1 MASGY
6 FEPNASKRRRSRS
19 SRRQAD
25 GGAWQR
31 FMMELR
37 DLGPRYWKRTSTGHK
52 RLVVLLIL
60 AGVLLRGWMLFQPLS
75 ADEATG
81 FVRFATRSVPVVV
94 SDMSHYSNHV
104 LNTLLVKLVTSLVG
118 VSNWSVRLPAF
129 LAGILLMPLY
139 YLFVR
144 SMFNRYIALMAL
156 AMVAASGGL
165 IEYSALSRGFALAWL
180 FMIGA
185 LMSGRYFIKEG
196 GPVAALA
203 LAICAALGVWSVPTA
218 LYGMLMVY
226 GWVLL
231 SLLAD
236 REHARP
242 DRMLWWSFSV
252 LAALALALLLYA
264 PVVSSHGIDQLFHQG
279 DHTERSWARFKLTH
293 ADAAL
298 DLWVYLSETSA
309 LWLTIPGLVGLLY
322 AAFISSKFRRL
333 AFALLITSV
342 PVVMVLA
349 DVGQP
354 RKWLFTLFIL
364 HLSSAISLFY
374 LLKFVQDKLYPAF
387 EKRRRTAAACLA
399 LLVSFA
405 WLGMPVIQDRVPR
418 HRDLNALIDRVLPD
432 LSPADRIYGDPEAGA
447 LVSFKLV
454 AHGYD
459 PGVVTGPPGAGGT
472 AYVVVDERQEWTVD
486 QVLRF
491 HLLDPGALTTPERVG
506 ERNGSMIFAARF
518 R

>member
-1 MASGY
+1 MA
-6 FEPNASKRRRSRS
+6 
-19 SRRQAD
+19 
-25 GGAWQR
+25 
-31 FMMELR
+31 ELL
-37 DLGPRYWKRTSTGHK
+37 DLGPRYWKRTSTAHK
-52 RLVVLLIL
+52 RLVLLLIV
-60 AGVLLRGWMLFQPLS
+60 AGVLLRGWMLFQPIT

-81 FVRFATRSVPVVV
+81 FVRFATRSASVVV

-104 LNTLLVKLVTSLVG
+104 LHTLLVKLVTSVFG

-180 FMIGA
+180 FLIAA
-185 LMSGRYFIKEG
+185 LMAGRYFIKEG

-203 LAICAALGVWSVPTA
+203 MAVCAALGLWSVPTA

-236 REHARP
+236 RDQAQA

-252 LAALALALLLYA
+252 VAALVLALLLYA
-264 PVVSSHGIDQLFHQG
+264 PVISTHGIDQLFHQG
-279 DHTERSWARFKLTH
+279 DHTERSWDRFKLTH
-293 ADAAL
+293 ADATL

-354 RKWLFTLFIL
+354 RKWLFTLFIF

-387 EKRRRTAAACLA
+387 EKRRRTAVASLVL
-399 LLVSFA
+399 LLVFA
-405 WLGMPVIQDRVPR
+405 GLGMPVIQDRVPR
-418 HRDLNALIDRVLPD
+418 HRDLNALLDRVLPD
-432 LSPADRIYGDPEAGA
+432 LSPVDRIYGDPVGDALAG
-447 LVSFKLV
+447 FKLV
-454 AHGYD
+454 AKGYD
-459 PGVVTGPPGAGGT
+459 PGVVAGPPGAGGT
-472 AYVVVDERQEWTVD
+472 AYVVVDERQEWSAD
-486 QVLRF
+486 QVLKF
-491 HLLDPGALTTPERVG
+491 HLLEPEALTTPELVG